1 MHLKGNYYFSSL
13 FWSTAAK
20 ILNAI
25 FGFISVP
32 MLLFF
37 YGKSDYGVLSIA
49 MACNGYM
56 HLLDLGMNT
65 GAVKFFSQWLAEQK
79 RDLIFRIARTNIT
92 FYFLISI
99 VNIIGLLLLAL
110 FGELLFSISHS
121 QFLQLRSYLYILA
134 VFSAFNWV
142 TTAFNQLLIA
152 DKQIAFTMQ
161 VQCVQILLKG
171 VLIFIVFT
179 LKLSLTT

>member
-110 FGELLFSISHS
+110 FRFI
-121 QFLQLRSYLYILA
+121 F
-134 VFSAFNWV
+134 
-142 TTAFNQLLIA
+142 
-152 DKQIAFTMQ
+152 
-161 VQCVQILLKG
+161 
-171 VLIFIVFT
+171 LIF
-179 LKLSLTT
+179 